1 VFDFSNPKKKQ
12 FCETTGRNWKY
23 QLEESMLVGF
33 KECIVKHYI
42 AWKEVKTDKTLHP
55 IFLCLDGPGTGKSRF
70 LDEFQFLLRKSLE
83 NPVLNDDQE
92 CAEMLNNAIVLKI
105 GFENGTPDLVGN
117 PNWEISLR
125 IMYQYAKNDVVWKDF
140 IQNCYDRYTIGET
153 LDIITSSFVEKKC
166 ILLLIDG
173 MQALMTDVLKP
184 VMNELRGILNS
195 YQKAFVVLACTATV
209 YTPFDTALATSRQK
223 ICSVT
228 LPKLDPSFLFRK
240 LNPFQQIVVQDM
252 GGHGRSLEVCE
263 DVIKEFP
270 DDAPSNLRKKIIEGL
285 KNLYGQPLLEIAN
298 SWKPIL
304 RYVLARKRVNLQ
316 DMLDSTG
323 YSIERVVSIGLFRY
337 RNRTLEVPM
346 IFLYIADDNHLR
358 AFLEPLDSLDY
369 IFDPKRYPPANSYW

>member
-1 VFDFSNPKKKQ
+1 
-12 FCETTGRNWKY
+12 
-23 QLEESMLVGF
+23 
-33 KECIVKHYI
+33 
-42 AWKEVKTDKTLHP
+42 
-55 IFLCLDGPGTGKSRF
+55 
-70 LDEFQFLLRKSLE
+70 
-83 NPVLNDDQE
+83 
-92 CAEMLNNAIVLKI
+92 
-105 GFENGTPDLVGN
+105 
-117 PNWEISLR
+117 
-125 IMYQYAKNDVVWKDF
+125 
-140 IQNCYDRYTIGET
+140 
-153 LDIITSSFVEKKC
+153 
-166 ILLLIDG
+166 
-173 MQALMTDVLKP
+173 
-184 VMNELRGILNS
+184 
-195 YQKAFVVLACTATV
+195 
-209 YTPFDTALATSRQK
+209 
-223 ICSVT
+223 
-228 LPKLDPSFLFRK
+228 
-240 LNPFQQIVVQDM
+240 M